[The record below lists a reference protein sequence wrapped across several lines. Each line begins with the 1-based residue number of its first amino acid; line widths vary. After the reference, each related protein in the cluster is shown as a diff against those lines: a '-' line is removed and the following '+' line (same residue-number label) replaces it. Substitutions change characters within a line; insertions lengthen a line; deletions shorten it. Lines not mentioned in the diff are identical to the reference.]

1 MRAAR
6 YKIHLLK
13 TLRNIISLLS
23 LAAVASSP
31 VSGVLAPAHAG
42 GCCVLKF
49 FSSSCELDASPDALH
64 WEPVVPDDG
73 PCSANLPDKVEGPYL
88 MSATTSTS
96 MLKTVAD
103 PVRLPIYLINQS
115 LLFYDPVSI

>member
-1 MRAAR
+1 VRAAR

-23 LAAVASSP
+23 LAALASSP

-64 WEPVVPDDG
+64 WEPVLPDDG
-73 PCSANLPDKVEGPYL
+73 PCSAGLPKDGRFPPRVPAAAPAALAETVSDAARLPFYL
-88 MSATTSTS
+88 M
-96 MLKTVAD
+96 
-103 PVRLPIYLINQS
+103 NQS

>member
-1 MRAAR
+1 VQTAR

-49 FSSSCELDASPDALH
+49 FNSSCELDASPETLH
-64 WEPVVPDDG
+64 WEPV
-73 PCSANLPDKVEGPYL
+73 LPDGGSCNAGLPKDMVFPAPVLAVSSNALAE
-88 MSATTSTS
+88 
-96 MLKTVAD
+96 TVSDA
-103 PVRLPIYLINQS
+103 VRLPFYLTNQS
-115 LLFYDPVSI
+115 LLFYDPASI

>member
-1 MRAAR
+1 M
-6 YKIHLLK
+6 K

-49 FSSSCELDASPDALH
+49 FSSSCELDASPDALC
-64 WEPVVPDDG
+64 WEPVLPDDG
-73 PCSANLPDKVEGPYL
+73 PCSAGLPKDMVFPPPVLAGSS
-88 MSATTSTS
+88 SA
-96 MLKTVAD
+96 LAATVSYA
-103 PVRLPIYLINQS
+103 VRLPFYLMNQS